1 MSKLELR
8 PPFNALGR
16 PVSAS
21 SDRGGERGK
30 FLRPCATLESPVHLD
45 EPVRAYLS
53 KKAAHKGISL
63 NDMVNDLLR
72 REIEIIE
79 AVK

>member
-1 MSKLELR
+1 MSKLEVR
-8 PPFNALGR
+8 PSFNALSR
-16 PVSAS
+16 KVSPS
-21 SDRGGERGK
+21 TDRGGDRGK
-30 FLRPCATLESPVHLD
+30 FFRPGASLESLVYLD

-63 NDMVNDLLR
+63 NDLVNDLLR

>member
-1 MSKLELR
+1 MSNLKVR
-8 PPFNALGR
+8 PSFNAPSR
-16 PVSAS
+16 RVSAL
-21 SDRGGERGK
+21 SDSGSERGR
-30 FLRPCATLESPVHLD
+30 FFRPGASLESPVYLD

-63 NDMVNDLLR
+63 NDLVNDLLR